1 MNKEILSK
9 LIRIVGASNA
19 VTNKADM
26 AKYLTEWR
34 GVYKGKARVILKP
47 KTTKE
52 VSKILKVAYDTNTP
66 VITQGGNTGLVG
78 GQISFDPDHIILNL
92 VRLNKVICI
101 NSLDRSITVESGLTL
116 MELQNFC
123 IQNNTF
129 FPLSLAS
136 EGTCTI
142 GGNIATNAGGVG
154 VLYYGNTR
162 DLVLGLEVV
171 TPSGEIIHNLKTLVK
186 DNTGYSLKDIFVGS
200 EGTLGVIT
208 AATLKTFPLPKEKYT
223 AILKIN
229 SPKKSIKTLR
239 YIQENISIPLTA
251 FELMNKLSVQ
261 FVTKN
266 IPNTISPFSDF
277 KWIVLIEFSSLE
289 TNDNEIEKIQ
299 NILNK
304 LMELDLIEDGVISS
318 SLSQSKEMWKLRES
332 ISESQ
337 KAEGGSIKNDISVPI
352 KFIDEFIKKGIGI
365 TKEII
370 PGSRCVIFG
379 HIGDGNIHFN
389 ISQPTKIK
397 KDDFFKFEKKIRK
410 KLVDLTM
417 SLDGSFSAE
426 HGIGVTRKAELKKYK
441 KDELNI
447 MKGIKKSIDSKNILN
462 PGKIID
468 Y

>member
-1 MNKEILSK
+1 
-9 LIRIVGASNA
+9 
-19 VTNKADM
+19 
-26 AKYLTEWR
+26 
-34 GVYKGKARVILKP
+34 
-47 KTTKE
+47 
-52 VSKILKVAYDTNTP
+52 
-66 VITQGGNTGLVG
+66 
-78 GQISFDPDHIILNL
+78 
-92 VRLNKVICI
+92 
-101 NSLDRSITVESGLTL
+101 

-239 YIQENISIPLTA
+239 YIQENISTPLTA

-299 NILNK
+299 SILNK
-304 LMELDLIEDGVISS
+304 LIELDIIEDGVISS

-352 KFIDEFIKKGIGI
+352 KFIDEFIKKGIST

>member
-1 MNKEILSK
+1 MNKEILTK
-9 LIRIVGASNA
+9 LIRIVGKSNA
-19 VTNKADM
+19 ITNKIDM
-26 AKYLTEWR
+26 TKYLTEWR
-34 GVYKGKARVILKP
+34 GVYKGKAGIILKP
-47 KTTKE
+47 KNSNE

-78 GQISFDPDHIILNL
+78 GQISFDSSHIILSL
-92 VRLNKVICI
+92 VRLNKVKYI

-171 TPSGEIIHNLKTLVK
+171 TPSGKIINNLKTLVK

-223 AILKIN
+223 AILKID

-239 YIQENISIPLTA
+239 FIQENISTPLTA

-266 IPNTISPFSDF
+266 IPNTLSPFSDF

-289 TNDNEIEKIQ
+289 TSDNEIEKIQ
-299 NILNK
+299 SVLNK
-304 LMELDLIEDGVISS
+304 LIKLGLIEDGVISS
-318 SLSQSKEMWKLRES
+318 SLSQSKDMWKLRES

-337 KAEGGSIKNDISVPI
+337 KIEGGSIKNDISVPI
-352 KFIDEFIKKGIGI
+352 KFIDEFIKKGISI

-370 PGSRCVIFG
+370 PKSRCVIFG

-389 ISQPTKIK
+389 ISQPTNTK
-397 KDDFFKFEKKIRK
+397 KQDFLKYEKKIRK
-410 KLVDLTM
+410 KLVELTM
-417 SLDGSFSAE
+417 NLDGSFSAE
-426 HGIGVTRKAELKKYK
+426 HGVGVTRKAELKKYK

-447 MKGIKKSIDSKNILN
+447 MRGIKKSIDSKNILN

>member
-26 AKYLTEWR
+26 TKYLTEWR
-34 GVYKGKARVILKP
+34 GVYKGKAGVILKP

-239 YIQENISIPLTA
+239 YIQENISTPLTA

-299 NILNK
+299 SILNK

-318 SLSQSKEMWKLRES
+318 SLSQSREMWKLRES

-352 KFIDEFIKKGIGI
+352 KFIDEFIKKGISI

-370 PGSRCVIFG
+370 PRSRCVIFG

>member
-9 LIRIVGASNA
+9 LIKIVGSANA
-19 VTNKADM
+19 IINKIDM

-34 GVYKGKARVILKP
+34 GVYKGRAGIILKP
-47 KTTKE
+47 RTSKE
-52 VSKILKVAYDTNTP
+52 VSKILKVAYETNTP

-78 GQISFDPDHIILNL
+78 GQISFDSNHIVLSL
-92 VRLNKVICI
+92 TRLNKVRYI
-101 NSLDRSITVESGLTL
+101 NNLDRSITVESGLTL
-116 MELQNFC
+116 MELQNYC
-123 IQNNTF
+123 TQNSTF

-171 TPSGEIIHNLKTLVK
+171 TPSGKIIDNLKTLIK
-186 DNTGYSLKDIFVGS
+186 DNTGYSLKDIFIGS

-223 AILKIN
+223 IILKID
-229 SPKKSIKTLR
+229 SPKKSIETLR
-239 YIQENISIPLTA
+239 FIQENISTPLTA
-251 FELMNKLSVQ
+251 FELMNQLSIQ

-266 IPNTISPFSDF
+266 IPNTLSPFSDF
-277 KWIVLIEFSSLE
+277 KWAVLAELSSLE
-289 TNDNEIEKIQ
+289 ANNDEIEKIQ
-299 NILNK
+299 NILSK
-304 LMELDLIEDGVISS
+304 LIKLGLVEDGVISS

-352 KFIDEFIKKGIGI
+352 KFIDEFIKKGSSI
-365 TKEII
+365 TKKII
-370 PGSRCVIFG
+370 PNARCVIFG

-389 ISQPTKIK
+389 ISQPTKVK
-397 KDDFFKFEKKIRK
+397 KEDFLKNEKNLRKKI
-410 KLVDLTM
+410 VELTM
-417 SLDGSFSAE
+417 NLDGSFSAE
-426 HGIGVTRKAELKKYK
+426 HGVGVTRKAELKKYK

-447 MKGIKKSIDSKNILN
+447 MKSIKKSIDDKNILN

>member
-34 GVYKGKARVILKP
+34 GVYKGKAGVILKP

-101 NSLDRSITVESGLTL
+101 NSLERSITVESRLTL

-208 AATLKTFPLPKEKYT
+208 AATLKIFPLPKEKYT

-239 YIQENISIPLTA
+239 YIQENISTPLTA

-277 KWIVLIEFSSLE
+277 KWIALIEFSSLE

-299 NILNK
+299 SILNK
-304 LMELDLIEDGVISS
+304 LIELDIIEDGVISS

-352 KFIDEFIKKGIGI
+352 KFIDEFIKKGISI

>member
-9 LIRIVGASNA
+9 LIRIVGASNV

-26 AKYLTEWR
+26 TKYLTEWR
-34 GVYKGKARVILKP
+34 GVYKGKAGVILKP

-92 VRLNKVICI
+92 ARLNKVICI

-239 YIQENISIPLTA
+239 YIQENISTPLTA

-299 NILNK
+299 SILNK

-318 SLSQSKEMWKLRES
+318 SLSQSREMWKLRES

-352 KFIDEFIKKGIGI
+352 KFIDEFIKKGISI

-370 PGSRCVIFG
+370 PRSRCVIFG

>member
-9 LIRIVGASNA
+9 LIKIVGSANA
-19 VTNKADM
+19 IINKIDM

-34 GVYKGKARVILKP
+34 GVYKGRAGIILKP
-47 KTTKE
+47 RTSKE
-52 VSKILKVAYDTNTP
+52 VSKILKVAYETNTP

-78 GQISFDPDHIILNL
+78 GQISFDSNHIVLSL
-92 VRLNKVICI
+92 TRLNKVRYI
-101 NSLDRSITVESGLTL
+101 NNLDRSITVESGLTL
-116 MELQNFC
+116 MELQNYC
-123 IQNNTF
+123 IQNSTF

-171 TPSGEIIHNLKTLVK
+171 TPSGKIIDNLKTLIK
-186 DNTGYSLKDIFVGS
+186 DNTGYSLKDIFIGS

-223 AILKIN
+223 IILKID
-229 SPKKSIKTLR
+229 SPKKSIETLR
-239 YIQENISIPLTA
+239 FIQENISTPLTA
-251 FELMNKLSVQ
+251 FELMNQLSIQ

-266 IPNTISPFSDF
+266 IPNTLSPFSDF
-277 KWIVLIEFSSLE
+277 KWAVLAEFSSLE
-289 TNDNEIEKIQ
+289 ANNDEIEKIQ

-304 LMELDLIEDGVISS
+304 LIKLGLVEDGVISS

-352 KFIDEFIKKGIGI
+352 KFIDEFIKKGSSI
-365 TKEII
+365 TKKII
-370 PGSRCVIFG
+370 PNARCVIFG

-389 ISQPTKIK
+389 ISQPTKVK
-397 KDDFFKFEKKIRK
+397 KEDFLKNEKKLRK
-410 KLVDLTM
+410 KIVELTM

-426 HGIGVTRKAELKKYK
+426 HGVGVTRKAELKKYK

-447 MKGIKKSIDSKNILN
+447 MKSIKKSIDDKNILN